1 MKTITV
7 KDLLNGQPNVLT
19 KDKIKQALEGA
30 NGYLTSSSTITELNA
45 FLKAHNLSY
54 VSPSDVLQAI
64 YINLNDEAVESI
76 QDFNIYQV
84 SDLEEFIIDSL
95 KELQAT
101 DSLAYGFSVSAL
113 YALLDYKGSDFVEYD
128 NNLVSELDFDTLT
141 DALDVDQKR
150 RNQNE
155 II

>member
-7 KDLLNGQPNVLT
+7 KDLLNGQPNVLA

-45 FLKAHNLSY
+45 FLKAHSLSY

-84 SDLEEFIIDSL
+84 SNLEEFIIDSL
-95 KELQAT
+95 KDLQAT

-141 DALDVDQKR
+141 DALDVD
-150 RNQNE
+150 
-155 II
+155 